1 MTDPGNSSA
10 ERLLD
15 ACFGRPVD
23 RPPVWMMRQAGRYLP
38 EYRDVRRGVSFWDL
52 CRSTELATEV
62 SLQPFRRFHPDG
74 VIFFSDILVPVAA
87 MGVTVEFGDGG
98 PHLPKP
104 VRAASDVARLHAF
117 DPAQEIGFTG
127 KILGNLRS
135 AVGGR
140 AAVLGFAGAPWTLAS
155 YLVEGGGSKSF
166 AAIKEVMG
174 RDPRTLERL
183 TALLADVVG
192 EVLSFQIE
200 SGAQAVQLFDTWAG
214 ELAVEDYR
222 RFALPAVQRAI
233 AGIRRQGAP
242 VILYANGCGHL
253 LEAMAESGADVLS
266 IDWRVP
272 IGEAR
277 RRVPGKALQ
286 GNLDPGL
293 LLGIPDEVS
302 RRTRAIV
309 AATKGKAHIVNL
321 GHGIL
326 PSARIECVEA
336 FFAAAREPVGGS
348 VPVQVQTQMEA
359 EPQA

>member
-1 MTDPGNSSA
+1 M
-10 ERLLD
+10 
-15 ACFGRPVD
+15 
-23 RPPVWMMRQAGRYLP
+23 
-38 EYRDVRRGVSFWDL
+38 
-52 CRSTELATEV
+52 
-62 SLQPFRRFHPDG
+62 
-74 VIFFSDILVPVAA
+74 
-87 MGVTVEFGDGG
+87 
-98 PHLPKP
+98 
-104 VRAASDVARLHAF
+104 LHVF
-117 DPAQEIGFTG
+117 DPAREISFTG
-127 KILGNLRS
+127 EILGNLRS
-135 AVGGR
+135 AVGER

-166 AAIKEVMG
+166 AAIKEMMG
-174 RDPRTLERL
+174 RDPRTLEQL
-183 TALLADVVG
+183 TNVLADVVG

-242 VILYANGCGHL
+242 VILYVNGCGHL

-272 IGEAR
+272 IGQAR
-277 RRVPGKALQ
+277 ERVPRMALQ

-293 LLGIPDEVS
+293 LLGTPDEVA
-302 RRTRAIV
+302 RRTRGIV
-309 AATKGKAHIVNL
+309 GATRGKAHIVNL

-336 FFAAAREPVGGS
+336 FFAAAREPMDSIAAAHVA
-348 VPVQVQTQMEA
+348 A
-359 EPQA
+359 EVEPRA